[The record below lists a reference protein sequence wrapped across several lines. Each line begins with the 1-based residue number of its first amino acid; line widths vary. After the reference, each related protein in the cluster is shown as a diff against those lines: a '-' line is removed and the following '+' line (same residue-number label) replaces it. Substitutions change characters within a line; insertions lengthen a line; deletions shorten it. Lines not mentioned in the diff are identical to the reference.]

1 MSGDSRTQTL
11 PGYALPPRL
20 RLDSRRTQR
29 GGSTAAD
36 NQNDSKRQM
45 TADFADRADLQ
56 VDTRSAYPRV
66 SAKSAVFLSVP

>member
-1 MSGDSRTQTL
+1 
-11 PGYALPPRL
+11 
-20 RLDSRRTQR
+20 
-29 GGSTAAD
+29 
-36 NQNDSKRQM
+36 M